1 MTQLD
6 APAQTGRRLSALDEE
21 ERYGCFDVDGPF
33 GADDPTEWRMISVLE
48 RTS

>member
-21 ERYGCFDVDGPF
+21 ERYGCFVEGVMLRYLRDHVPRL
-33 GADDPTEWRMISVLE
+33 GAVST
-48 RTS
+48 